1 MKTKNT
7 LAALQTEADEI
18 RTRIEND
25 RKRFAVIQ
33 EKIKPLKQAADL
45 AQVVGVPD
53 GAFVTYGATTVRLRG
68 KRVTVKKLN
77 RTRAVV
83 DIDGESWTF
92 PFDLLHTDPVKA
104 ELETTLNR
112 TYKG

>member
-7 LAALQTEADEI
+7 LTALQAEADEI
-18 RTRIEND
+18 RARIEND

-33 EKIKPLKQAADL
+33 EKIRTLKQSADL

-53 GAFVTYGATTVRLRG
+53 GAFVAYGASTVRLRG
-68 KRVTVKKLN
+68 KRATVKKLN

-83 DIDGESWTF
+83 DIGGESWTF
-92 PFDLLHTDPVKA
+92 PFDLLHTDPFRA

-112 TYKG
+112 PNKG